1 MTTRLS
7 TLEQLAVINTQLK
20 NVEAQL
26 STLGRELR
34 TWQADIEAR
43 MRLLE
48 AGHVR
53 AEQWRTNHDERHAEV
68 RVKSRVESAI
78 AAIVAAAVGVLV
90 GPPGG
95 VK

>member
-20 NVEAQL
+20 NLEAQL
-26 STLGRELR
+26 STLGCELR

-53 AEQWRTNHDERHAEV
+53 SEQWRANHDDRHAEV
-68 RVKSRVESAI
+68 RVKSRVESII